1 MVTPVL
7 KGEEAKKIIEDSKR
21 VASDKSKMEQKN

>member
-1 MVTPVL
+1 MATPVL